1 MVQTSHDQ
9 NHAAHLISHQ
19 CHYPE
24 IIYILYLMIDKIIS
38 IILGLILGTLI
49 YNCFLMK
56 TSIVL
61 NYNFKTDDKLK
72 INNKCFSSH

>member
-1 MVQTSHDQ
+1 
-9 NHAAHLISHQ
+9 
-19 CHYPE
+19 
-24 IIYILYLMIDKIIS
+24 MIDKIIS

>member
-1 MVQTSHDQ
+1 MKHINETTG
-9 NHAAHLISHQ
+9 
-19 CHYPE
+19 

-61 NYNFKTDDKLK
+61 NYNFKTNDKLK